1 MDTVLLQT
9 RNIGELFYIAGP
21 MHHED
26 VDDGYHARLVKQS
39 EQDEKTRICRCCG
52 P

>member
-1 MDTVLLQT
+1 MDRVLLET

-21 MHHED
+21 MYHED
-26 VDDGYHARLVKQS
+26 VDDGCHARLVKQS
-39 EQDEKTRICRCCG
+39 EHDEKTRIYRLCG